1 MERFADI
8 VEAAGQLPVD
18 DQLALVEI
26 LRNRLAHQQ
35 REAIISDVQTARK
48 EFAESHMTAKKACE
62 IMDEISDES

>member
-26 LRNRLAHQQ
+26 LRNRLAQQ
-35 REAIISDVQTARK
+35 RRESIVSDVQAART
-48 EFAESHMTAKKACE
+48 EFDAGGLAAKKVSE
-62 IMDEISDES
+62 IMEDTVDEA